1 MITEP
6 DVTFTDY
13 ALMLE
18 CAVFAYLIYHR
29 GNKDSL
35 YRFWFTVF
43 FISLSLA
50 SLVGGTVHGFFL
62 DETTFGYQVLW
73 PCSLIAIGLSA
84 VAGWSIGAIILFVG
98 NVRRAIFIAS
108 RIVFV
113 LYCVFVLFVNQHF
126 LIAIL
131 HFVPAA
137 LFFFFALLI
146 LYRRKRAPQIM
157 IGAFGLA
164 LTFFAPV
171 IQQGRIAIHPVYFN
185 YNALYHA
192 VQALAFFMI
201 FWAARSLSNKKNEGF
216 NL

>member
-18 CAVFAYLIYHR
+18 CAVFAYLIYRR

-62 DETTFGYQVLW
+62 DETTLGYRVLW
-73 PCSLIAIGLSA
+73 PSSLIAIGLSA
-84 VAGWSIGAIILFVG
+84 VAGWNIGAGIMFTVNI
-98 NVRRAIFIAS
+98 RRAISIAS
-108 RIVFV
+108 GIVFV
-113 LYCVFVLFVNQHF
+113 LYCVYILSVDQKF
-126 LIAIL
+126 LTAIL

-137 LFFFFALLI
+137 LFFFLAFLV
-146 LYRRKRAPQIM
+146 LYWRTRAPQIM

-164 LTFFAPV
+164 LTFLAPI
-171 IQQGRIAIHPVYFN
+171 IQQWKIAVHPVYFN
-185 YNALYHA
+185 HNALYHV
-192 VQALAFFMI
+192 VQAVAFFMI
-201 FWAARSLSNKKNEGF
+201 FLAARSLSNGGPNS
-216 NL
+216 